1 MKLINLQQDCSSNR
15 ENRLLMLVMKKKLS
29 VYILTDT
36 IIMSEQLYSNTFES
50 LDLKKFLLKNTY

>member
-15 ENRLLMLVMKKKLS
+15 ENKLLILVMKKELS
-29 VYILTDT
+29 LYIPIDT

-50 LDLKKFLLKNTY
+50 LD

>member
-50 LDLKKFLLKNTY
+50 LD